1 VTITALVMELVI
13 DFGPGY
19 RVYYGQDGKSLV
31 SLLIGGDK
39 RSQPADIKTAKGYW
53 KSYNA

>member
-1 VTITALVMELVI
+1 MTITALVMELVI